1 MSRRIVIST
10 YYLVPYFNVYIKI
23 YAQALQDHTSYFPCK
38 FRNTCSATSWAFY
51 LYSSFLFIL
60 LPPYILTHD
69 YFENLVKQTINHDL
83 NLQPNCWLKQSSF
96 FHGLRAYSSIVA
108 LGFHFFSLL
117 FFVWNFHICMSI
129 LLQNLY
135 LSVDSSSPSLFLI
148 LFALCYYRSKCFLL
162 CILLNMFSFLFCR
175 DYTNPYLPVNSSAI
189 DTLQVL
195 LLDITNI

>member
-69 YFENLVKQTINHDL
+69 YFENLVKQTINHWIPDL

-135 LSVDSSSPSLFLI
+135 VSGFV
-148 LFALCYYRSKCFLL
+148 
-162 CILLNMFSFLFCR
+162 FSIFV
-175 DYTNPYLPVNSSAI
+175 PYLI
-189 DTLQVL
+189 CLVL
-195 LLDITNI
+195 LQIKMLLTMYLVKHVFFFILQGLHQPLPSG